1 MDVMEEQ
8 TVSTSRHS
16 WTDEVKSNSEGGTK
30 LTVQYKNII
39 PGTQEPKIL
48 GNNPLISGS
57 VK

>member
-16 WTDEVKSNSEGGTK
+16 WSDEVKRNYSEGGTK

-39 PGTQEPKIL
+39 PGIQELKIL
-48 GNNPLISGS
+48 GNQ
-57 VK
+57 